1 MKKSFLNLIALILVL
16 FSINVFAALE
26 VVTKK
31 FEGKGRT
38 SNQAIEDALVKAI
51 TSVNGIALSSNTVSA
66 VLESSVDVNSAGVKK
81 SYGADGD
88 IYLKNIIKKTN
99 GVIKNYELISEKK
112 EGNVVTVQLNVSITK
127 LADSVEAKRLRLA
140 LLPFKFNKSIQPQDA
155 QEFDA
160 VFSRNLVNNLTN
172 TGRFGMLDRQYLDE
186 QSQELDFI
194 KNKGTSNDEKAKLAN
209 RLGTDFIIT
218 GTYEKIKFNRIEKK
232 SRVSDK
238 VKIST
243 QSSAEVTFRLIDVAT
258 TIVKFAKTYKRD
270 NNDSIESLANELA
283 KLISDN
289 VIETLYPIRILSSS
303 SESLIIG
310 QGGDSIK
317 KGQKFGVYKLGKEL
331 KDPYT
336 NESLGQEEIK
346 VGLFQVSDV
355 KPKFS
360 HGKIIEGNDDL
371 KSGFGL
377 YKYILRPYEEDKS
390 EEIKQ
395 QQQKKK
401 EAHETNIKKLES
413 LKNESESDW

>member
-26 VVTKK
+26 IVTKK

-88 IYLKNIIKKTN
+88 IYLKKIIKKTN

-194 KNKGTSNDEKAKLAN
+194 KNKGTSNDEKAKLGN

-218 GTYEKIKFNRIEKK
+218 GTYEKIKFDRIEKK

-270 NNDSIESLANELA
+270 NNDSIENLANEFA
-283 KLISDN
+283 KLI
-289 VIETLYPIRILSSS
+289 
-303 SESLIIG
+303 
-310 QGGDSIK
+310 
-317 KGQKFGVYKLGKEL
+317 
-331 KDPYT
+331 
-336 NESLGQEEIK
+336 
-346 VGLFQVSDV
+346 
-355 KPKFS
+355 
-360 HGKIIEGNDDL
+360 KI
-371 KSGFGL
+371 
-377 YKYILRPYEEDKS
+377 
-390 EEIKQ
+390 
-395 QQQKKK
+395 
-401 EAHETNIKKLES
+401 
-413 LKNESESDW
+413 

>member
-88 IYLKNIIKKTN
+88 IYLKKIIKKTN

-194 KNKGTSNDEKAKLAN
+194 KNKGTSNAW
-209 RLGTDFIIT
+209 R
-218 GTYEKIKFNRIEKK
+218 R
-232 SRVSDK
+232 
-238 VKIST
+238 
-243 QSSAEVTFRLIDVAT
+243 
-258 TIVKFAKTYKRD
+258 
-270 NNDSIESLANELA
+270 
-283 KLISDN
+283 
-289 VIETLYPIRILSSS
+289 
-303 SESLIIG
+303 
-310 QGGDSIK
+310 
-317 KGQKFGVYKLGKEL
+317 
-331 KDPYT
+331 
-336 NESLGQEEIK
+336 
-346 VGLFQVSDV
+346 
-355 KPKFS
+355 
-360 HGKIIEGNDDL
+360 
-371 KSGFGL
+371 
-377 YKYILRPYEEDKS
+377 
-390 EEIKQ
+390 
-395 QQQKKK
+395 
-401 EAHETNIKKLES
+401 
-413 LKNESESDW
+413 